1 MRWSN
6 NKIIIIALLGLMLFG
21 LMGIYTVTYEKNIYY
36 KDLDTKL
43 KETATKSYL
52 DQKILVAINNDDY
65 DEAVMYQQL
74 AKYLG
79 VRLSQNTRD
88 EIESHSGFL
97 SASWRNT
104 KDFSVG
110 FFTGESD
117 SLAGISGAVA
127 ADMTLVGDLRDL
139 SIEGSKFVNNES
151 YDKVILGMSTIGV
164 GLSASQF
171 FTIGATTPLKISA
184 SIVKAAKKMKYLS
197 NSFVNIVSS
206 KLSKAIDFNT
216 LKKVDFS
223 NISSIQ
229 KATKTISKSLNSKFI
244 RKVFKNI
251 DTIKSN
257 TSVADTLTLLKY
269 VDDPKDLQKMANISK
284 KYKKNT
290 KAVFKVLD
298 KPIIKSI
305 VKGSAKI
312 IKWTHMLVAQFLS
325 LFISI
330 LSMLWII
337 RKIVLNVIDR
347 LVDVVFVSLSI
358 IWIIWKI
365 VLRKV
370 LNFIWKLLYN
380 R

>member
-1 MRWSN
+1 MRWSI
-6 NKIIIIALLGLMLFG
+6 NKIIIITLLGLLLFG
-21 LMGIYTVTYEKNIYY
+21 LMGIYTVTYEKKIYY
-36 KDLDTKL
+36 KDLDIAL

-52 DQKILVAINNDDY
+52 DRQIMHAIDTDNFDD
-65 DEAVMYQQL
+65 AVMYQHL
-74 AKYLG
+74 AESLD
-79 VRLSQNTRD
+79 VSLSRNTLD

-104 KDFSVG
+104 KDFGIG

-117 SLAGISGAVA
+117 SLVGISGAIA

-171 FTIGATTPLKISA
+171 FTVGATTPLKISA
-184 SIVKAAKKMKYLS
+184 SIVKVAKKMKYLS

-206 KLSKAIDFNT
+206 KLSKAIDFDR

-223 NISSIQ
+223 SISSIE

-244 RKVFKNI
+244 RKAFKNI

-257 TSVADTLTLLKY
+257 TSVADTLALLKY

-290 KAVFKVLD
+290 KAVFKVLG
-298 KPIIKSI
+298 KNVIKGI

-312 IKWTHMLVAQFLS
+312 IKWTHMLVAQLLS
-325 LFISI
+325 LLISV
-330 LSMLWII
+330 LSMLLII
-337 RKIVLNVIDR
+337 RKIVLNIVYR
-347 LVDVVFVSLSI
+347 LVDVVFISLSI
-358 IWIIWKI
+358 IWMIWKI
-365 VLRKV
+365 ALRKV
-370 LNFIWKLLYN
+370 LNFI
-380 R
+380 